1 MTSDIFD
8 DLFGGFDAMNRR
20 FEALFSD
27 LKNCDNVKTYGYFY
41 TLYCCN
47 ICLYLSNITISLLH

>member
-27 LKNCDNVKTYGYFY
+27 LKNCENVKTYGYTMY
-41 TLYCCN
+41 RGPDGATKR
-47 ICLYLSNITISLLH
+47 